1 MTENRTEIAY
11 HSTPEQKTH
20 LIIYTNST
28 VRNALSKVFRETW
41 VLHSIP
47 LGRSFVFPVGTQICL
62 LFVTLLL
69 KERLES
75 HLRGKLAPVIKNV
88 AMKTRVSLDQN
99 RFPHLFEVWSAPPVN
114 EQESLALQNSVRRSV
129 EVSQSASFCGLN

>member
-11 HSTPEQKTH
+11 QSTPEQKTH

-28 VRNALSKVFRETW
+28 GRNALSKVFQQTW

-47 LGRSFVFPVGTQICL
+47 LGGGFVFPVGTQICL

-75 HLRGKLAPVIKNV
+75 HLRGRLAAVIKNV
-88 AMKTRVSLDQN
+88 AM
-99 RFPHLFEVWSAPPVN
+99 
-114 EQESLALQNSVRRSV
+114 SV
-129 EVSQSASFCGLN
+129 